1 MSPNNIS
8 KNDENFLKEFLK
20 EFYRKIIN
28 LENYI
33 KYEELLSDWIQNFF
47 IEKEK
52 DTKII
57 LKLMENH
64 EENENWFSS
73 IIGFFYENGINNDNI
88 IIDKNKS
95 LKLYSLVSIYNDKKN
110 KNLISTHQ
118 ILNIIISKY
127 LLSFYYYKDILY
139 KKDLIAKEFRNSE
152 IANVMSYNQFE
163 SFNGLEISICND
175 EINYIEKYF
184 ESFVKDSNESQNV
197 KKKELMELN
206 NLGYLYQYGIGK
218 KKDEFKAFEFYLES
232 AEGGNSDALNNLGYC
247 YQNGIGIEK
256 DEKKAF
262 EWSKKRQRKSF

>member
-52 DTKII
+52 DSKII

-64 EENENWFSS
+64 EENENWFSR
-73 IIGFFYENGINNDNI
+73 IGFFYENGINNDNI

-95 LKLYSLVSIYNDKKN
+95 LKLYSLVSIYNDDKKN
-110 KNLISTHQ
+110 KNLISTYQ

-206 NLGYLYQYGIGK
+206 NL
-218 KKDEFKAFEFYLES
+218 

-262 EWSKKRQRKSF
+262 EWSKKR